1 MSGQEN
7 GSYSD
12 PIKGNGY
19 CIFQQFKMNLSSG
32 NMEMTTQAETRFEE
46 ILTKCGYEM
55 MDFVRDM
62 EQITH
67 DQRLLV
73 DFVRD
78 HQLEYISKEGML
90 EIEKANAAF
99 LEMWKKFRRV
109 IKHVNCQMAWE
120 AVAMEME
127 QN

>member
-1 MSGQEN
+1 
-7 GSYSD
+7 
-12 PIKGNGY
+12 
-19 CIFQQFKMNLSSG
+19 MNLSSG
-32 NMEMTTQAETRFEE
+32 NVEMAIQAETKFEE

-62 EQITH
+62 EQISH

-78 HQLEYISKEGML
+78 HQSECISRECTL

-99 LEMWKKFRRV
+99 LEMWKKLRKV
-109 IKHVNCQMAWE
+109 IKNVNCQMAWE
-120 AVAMEME
+120 ALAMEME
-127 QN
+127 QYNVEK